1 MLRITNTESGMVQGL
16 PGADVRTTVFRGIP
30 FADDTSGENR
40 WRPPQPPKP
49 WEGIRKCYEFAP
61 ITMQKVPGKD
71 PNAFYSKEWHCEPE
85 IPMSEDGSLCLN
97 IWTPMKTGKEK
108 MPVMVWIFGG
118 GLQEGYCHE
127 MEFDGESFN
136 RRGVILVT
144 IAYRVNVFGFLCH
157 PDLTAENPD
166 APANFGLLD
175 QKAGIE
181 WVKRNIA
188 NFGGDPENITIFGQS
203 AGGGSTLYHCT
214 SPQTKGLFQKAIAE
228 SAGGVKCLKPNL
240 LLPSAITLKEA
251 EEKGLKFVRDVLGCN
266 SIAEARKLPAQFI
279 EDKYIETFQGLNG
292 CTATIDNKF
301 ILDQSYNRVLEDQIN
316 DIVLMFG
323 NTTNEFMAKPTG
335 DVEEWVKGLFDDPKD
350 AEAYLAACKEA
361 VGDDPEALK
370 KEASICGFDINAK
383 MSATV
388 MASHGRKYY
397 YYVFGPTIPGDDA
410 GAFHSSDLWFEFETL
425 MKCWRPF
432 DGHHYDIARKMCN
445 YWANFAKT
453 GDPNG
458 LDADGTP
465 MPEWRP
471 FTLEDP
477 CTMYFKDEVYSDN
490 APFSGKTKFLVE
502 KNLELYKY

>member
-1 MLRITNTESGMVQGL
+1 MLRIAKTESGMVQGL
-16 PGADVRTTVFRGIP
+16 PGADVRNTVYRGIP
-30 FADDTSGENR
+30 FAADTSGENR
-40 WRPPQPPKP
+40 WRPPQPPKS
-49 WEGIRKCYEFAP
+49 WDGIRKCYEFAP

-71 PNAFYSKEWHCEPE
+71 PEAFYSKEWHVEPE

-97 IWTPMKTGKEK
+97 IWTPTKTGKEK
-108 MPVMVWIFGG
+108 MPVMIWIFGG

-144 IAYRVNVFGFLCH
+144 IAYRVNVFGFLAH
-157 PDLTAENPD
+157 PELTAENPE
-166 APANFGLLD
+166 APTNFGLLD
-175 QKAGIE
+175 QKAGIA
-181 WVKRNIA
+181 WVKRNIE

-228 SAGGVKCLKPNL
+228 SAGGVKLVHPDVFLPVATELKVAE
-240 LLPSAITLKEA
+240 AIGE
-251 EEKGLKFVRDVLGCN
+251 KFVREVLGCS
-266 SIAEARKLPAQFI
+266 SIAEARKLDAKFI
-279 EDKYIETFQGLNG
+279 EEKYIESGLSMQ
-292 CTATIDNKF
+292 AVIDNKYVF
-301 ILDQSYNRVLEDQIN
+301 GQSYDRVLADEIN
-316 DIVLMFG
+316 DITLMFG
-323 NTTNEFMAKPTG
+323 NTTDEFKLAPG
-335 DVEEWVKGLFDDPKD
+335 DDVEGWAKKLFGNEKD
-350 AEAYLAACKEA
+350 AEEYLEICKKAAK
-361 VGDDPEALK
+361 GDPVALK

-388 MASHGRKYY
+388 MATHGRKYY
-397 YYVFGPTIPGDDA
+397 YYVFGPTIPGDNA

-432 DGHHYDIARKMCN
+432 DGHHYDISRKMCN

-458 LDADGTP
+458 YDADGVP
-465 MPEWRP
+465 MPQWRP

-477 CTMYFKDEVYSDN
+477 CTMYFKDQVYSDN
-490 APFSGKTKFLVE
+490 KPFDWKTRYLVD
-502 KNLELYKY
+502 KNLAEYKY